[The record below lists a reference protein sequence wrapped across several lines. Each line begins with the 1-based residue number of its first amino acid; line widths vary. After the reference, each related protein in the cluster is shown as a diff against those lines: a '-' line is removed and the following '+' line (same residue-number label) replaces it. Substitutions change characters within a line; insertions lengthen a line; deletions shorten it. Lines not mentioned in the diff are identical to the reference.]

1 MVKSTKNSAVKLIQS
16 TKIYEDKD
24 VVLRLYVN
32 LIVK

>member
-1 MVKSTKNSAVKLIQS
+1 MVKNTENSAVKLIQS

>member
-32 LIVK
+32 VIGR